1 MIKKIEMF
9 NKMRHMNSKY
19 RAPHTDFLK
28 VKIEISNK
36 FTWNVQC
43 WKLKLYLNPSSGK
56 TGK

>member
-1 MIKKIEMF
+1 ML
-9 NKMRHMNSKY
+9 NKMQHMNSKY
-19 RAPHTDFLK
+19 RAPYTDFLK
-28 VKIEISNK
+28 VKIEISNN